1 MKQILVLNVK
11 ITAIYLIFNALI
23 VLKNIVYNI
32 KLIFVVSN

>member
-1 MKQILVLNVK
+1 MKQILVVNVK

-32 KLIFVVSN
+32 KLIFAVSN